1 MTITVPVFGATA
13 GLNVEPAVPGMRVI
27 LAQDADRYDDDPAAM
42 EAAGEGPGTVVAIMA
57 DRPDS
62 PLLIEWPSG
71 ARSFHRPAALVATGW
86 PVPGDAPVGDASKHS
101 PAKPDAIIDVEWD
114 ADGGISIGRVVGNG
128 FSSLG
133 FSLPQAEQIWVRL
146 SALLT
151 NVGDSGLVD
160 PLLEWRH
167 RAERAEQQLKHIAE
181 EIHAEFPLADKT
193 RPVADVAI
201 SLLRQAADAQGKP
214 DGPLPASDVT
224 EEDDYFTLGQEL
236 ASIADRELRVAVAFL
251 RGLNTLQL
259 DAITPTRT
267 HDATLRDGRG
277 NVLTVGAR
285 VHRLSD
291 GAEGSQVGVVVALMP
306 DGLESPDEVSVR
318 WGKGPDGPLLV
329 TRPHKLVL
337 V

>member
-1 MTITVPVFGATA
+1 MTITVPVFGATEER
-13 GLNVEPAVPGMRVI
+13 NVEPAVPGMRVI
-27 LAQDADRYDDDPAAM
+27 LATDADRYDDDPAAM

-71 ARSFHRPAALVATGW
+71 ARSFHRAAALVTTGW
-86 PVPGDAPVGDASKHS
+86 PVPDDAPAGRNDRHS
-101 PAKPDAIIDVEWD
+101 PPKPQAMVDADWD
-114 ADGGISIGRVVGNG
+114 ADGGISIGRTVGTG

-133 FSLPQAEQIWVRL
+133 FTVDQARRIHSQLTELLGLSKPELLPMP
-146 SALLT
+146 ALET
-151 NVGDSGLVD
+151 
-160 PLLEWRH
+160 
-167 RAERAEQQLKHIAE
+167 
-181 EIHAEFPLADKT
+181 
-193 RPVADVAI
+193 
-201 SLLRQAADAQGKP
+201 AQ
-214 DGPLPASDVT
+214 

-267 HDATLRDGRG
+267 QDATLRDGRG
-277 NVLTVGAR
+277 RVLTVGAR

-291 GAEGSQVGVVVALMP
+291 NGNEGSQVGVVVALMP

>member
-1 MTITVPVFGATA
+1 MITVPVFGAA
-13 GLNVEPAVPGMRVI
+13 DEANVEPAVLGMRVL
-27 LAQDADRYDDDPAAM
+27 LAQDADRYDHDPAAM
-42 EAAGEGPGTVVAIMA
+42 EAAGEGPGTVVGIVA

-71 ARSFHRPAALVATGW
+71 ARSFHGQYALVATGW
-86 PVPGDAPVGDASKHS
+86 PIPGAAQPAADDTSKHS
-101 PAKPDAIIDVEWD
+101 PVRQQAMVDADWD
-114 ADGGISIGRVVGNG
+114 ADGGISIGRTVGTG

-133 FSLPQAEQIWVRL
+133 FTVEQASR
-146 SALLT
+146 
-151 NVGDSGLVD
+151 
-160 PLLEWRH
+160 
-167 RAERAEQQLKHIAE
+167 
-181 EIHAEFPLADKT
+181 IHAQLTELLGLTKPELLPMPPLAT
-193 RPVADVAI
+193 AD
-201 SLLRQAADAQGKP
+201 
-214 DGPLPASDVT
+214 

-236 ASIADRELRVAVAFL
+236 ASIADRELRVATAFL

-277 NVLTVGAR
+277 QVLTVGAR

-306 DGLESPDEVSVR
+306 DGLENPDEVSVR

>member
-1 MTITVPVFGATA
+1 MITVPVFGAA
-13 GLNVEPAVPGMRVI
+13 DSANVEPAVLGMRVL
-27 LAQDADRYDDDPAAM
+27 LAQDADRYDNDPAAM
-42 EAAGEGPGTVVAIMA
+42 EAAGEGPGTVVGIVA

-71 ARSFHRPAALVATGW
+71 ARSFHGQYALVATGW
-86 PVPGDAPVGDASKHS
+86 PIPGEAPRPGHSGDKHTKPVQTAMVDADWA
-101 PAKPDAIIDVEWD
+101 
-114 ADGGISIGRVVGNG
+114 ADGGISIGRTIGAG
-128 FSSLG
+128 FHSMG
-133 FSLPQAEQIWVRL
+133 FTVEQASR
-146 SALLT
+146 
-151 NVGDSGLVD
+151 
-160 PLLEWRH
+160 
-167 RAERAEQQLKHIAE
+167 
-181 EIHAEFPLADKT
+181 IHAQLTE
-193 RPVADVAI
+193 
-201 SLLRQAADAQGKP
+201 LLGLTKP
-214 DGPLPASDVT
+214 ELLPMPTLGMSD

-267 HDATLRDGRG
+267 QDVTLRDGRG

-285 VHRLSD
+285 VHRLADS

-306 DGLESPDEVSVR
+306 DGLENPDEVSVR